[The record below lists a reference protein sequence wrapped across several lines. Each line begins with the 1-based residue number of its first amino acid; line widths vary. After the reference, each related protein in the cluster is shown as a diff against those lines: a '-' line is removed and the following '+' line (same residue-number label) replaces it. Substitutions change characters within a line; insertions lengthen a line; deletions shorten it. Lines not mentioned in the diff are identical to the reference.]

1 MGAAMG
7 SAMGGAGLTALISG
21 RSIVLDKKLASSG
34 EGTVWTTNFPGFL
47 AKLYHTP
54 TLDRMEKLRVMI
66 AHPPQ
71 NPMRHHHHVTFAWPQ
86 DLLQDAQG
94 QCLGFLM
101 PEIVDGVKLSLI
113 YNAKLRNRKA
123 PRFNWYYLHTAALNF
138 ALSLKSLHDEGYVV
152 GDIKPQNLLVNSRAL
167 ISVID
172 ADSFQ
177 VRDPLTQALYRC
189 PVGSEGFTP
198 VELLGKELSTLD
210 QTEIHDRFRL
220 GVMVFMLLFGD
231 QPFKGK
237 WIGRGES
244 PQPAELIRQGYWPY
258 APKSMVQ
265 PGPNTIPLSIIH
277 PQLQVCFQRC
287 FTEGH
292 GNPLARPS
300 AHDWSE
306 ALKLAIPDLRMCH
319 LENNHYYSR
328 IYGRCYWCDRRSS
341 VGLDVF
347 SPTLATPRV
356 KPPARKISPAA
367 SARHPQSASISSL
380 MGIGAQGQ
388 SSLQRAA
395 TTLLNPMVV
404 KTSQSANAWVS
415 RSNPVLWGAGC
426 IAVGLLGLAIL
437 LLPDL
442 NVEMIQK
449 GGTTLKTLLTQGF
462 QSRTAKKVKSKLKS
476 LVPPADSQQIA
487 EVQHGG
493 HWDTITALDLSI
505 DNQLLISGSK
515 DMTIKL
521 WEFPSGELKQTF
533 SDHYEPIVSVG
544 ISDNKQSLVTSSVSG
559 KILVWDLKVQE
570 LMRSLPTNNAWGL
583 EGTIRTAVT
592 DRRGQIVA
600 SSGWGGSL
608 LLQDLQ
614 SGRVIRIPSNSLGS
628 EQALGMFPN
637 GKTVIS
643 SSSDG
648 KFQLWDTATGK
659 LTKSF
664 SSTGNTSGSSFE
676 SISALVLSLNG
687 RVMVSGSWDGSIL
700 VWDVLTGTLQKQLLK
715 QSKAASVMAVSD
727 SGDRLAIANANEPA
741 IKIWNTRTGQSEGIL
756 LGNIGIVTALKFSH
770 DGQYLISGSDEPAIK
785 IWSLSTRRI
794 LRTLMQ

>member
-1 MGAAMG
+1 MGGVAM
-7 SAMGGAGLTALISG
+7 SGGAGLTALISG
-21 RSIVLDKKLASSG
+21 RSIVLEKKLASSG
-34 EGTVWTTNFPGFL
+34 EGTVWTTSLPGFL

-54 TLDRMEKLRVMI
+54 TPDHVEKLRVMI

-71 NPMRHHHHVTFAWPQ
+71 NPMRHHYHVTFAWPQ
-86 DLLQDAQG
+86 DLLQNAQG

-177 VRDPLTQALYRC
+177 VRDPLTKTLYRC

-210 QTEIHDRFRL
+210 QTEVHDRFRL
-220 GVMVFMLLFGD
+220 GVMIFMLLFGD

-237 WIGRGES
+237 WIGKGES

-258 APKSMVQ
+258 APNSMVQ

-292 GNPLARPS
+292 RNPLARPS
-300 AHDWSE
+300 AQDWSD

-347 SPTLATPRV
+347 SPTLATPRM
-356 KPPARKISPAA
+356 PPRSKAA
-367 SARHPQSASISSL
+367 AFSRRPQSAASSVSSL
-380 MGIGAQGQ
+380 MGGVGQGS

-395 TTLLNPMVV
+395 VTLLNPIMR
-404 KTSQSANAWVS
+404 TSQSTTSWVN
-415 RSNPVLWGAGC
+415 RTNPVLWGAGC
-426 IAVGLLGLAIL
+426 IAVGLVGLAIL
-437 LLPDL
+437 LIPDL
-442 NVEMIQK
+442 NLEMIQR
-449 GGTTLKTLLTQGF
+449 GGTSIKTSLKQGF
-462 QSRTAKKVKSKLKS
+462 RSPAANQVKSKLNT

-505 DNQLLISGSK
+505 DNQVLISGSK

-521 WEFPSGELKQTF
+521 WEFPSGKLKQTF

-544 ISDNKQSLVTSSVSG
+544 ISENKHTLITSSISG
-559 KILVWDLKVQE
+559 KILVWDLKTQE
-570 LMRSLPTNNAWGL
+570 LMRSLLTNNTWGL
-583 EGTIRTAVT
+583 EGTIRTAAT
-592 DRRGQIVA
+592 DRRGQMVA

-614 SGRVIRIPSNSLGS
+614 SGKVIRIASNSLGS
-628 EQALGMFPN
+628 EQALGIFPN

-648 KFQLWDTATGK
+648 KFQLWDTATGRLIK
-659 LTKSF
+659 RFPS
-664 SSTGNTSGSSFE
+664 GNSSFE
-676 SISALVLSLNG
+676 SISALVLSFNG
-687 RVMVSGSWDGSIL
+687 RVMVSGGWDGSIF
-700 VWDVLTGTLQKQLLK
+700 VWNLLTKTLQKKLPK
-715 QSKAASVMAVSD
+715 QPKAVSVMAISD
-727 SGDRLAIANANEPA
+727 SGDRLAIVNANEPA
-741 IKIWNTRTGQSEGIL
+741 IKIWNTRTGALEGKL

-770 DGQYLISGSDEPAIK
+770 DGQYLISGSDEPSIK

-794 LRTLMQ
+794 LRALIQ

>member
-1 MGAAMG
+1 MGAAMI
-7 SAMGGAGLTALISG
+7 SGAGLTALISG
-21 RSIVLDKKLASSG
+21 RSIVLDKKLANSG

-54 TLDRMEKLRVMI
+54 TPDRIEKLRVMI

-86 DLLQDAQG
+86 DLLQNAQG

-177 VRDPLTQALYRC
+177 VRDPKTKTLYRC

-244 PQPAELIRQGYWPY
+244 PQPAELIRQGHWPY
-258 APKSMVQ
+258 APNSMVQ

-292 GNPLARPS
+292 HNPLARPS
-300 AHDWSE
+300 AQDWSE

-328 IYGRCYWCDRRSS
+328 VYGRCYWCDRRSS

-347 SPTLATPRV
+347 SPTLALPRV
-356 KPPARKISPAA
+356 KPPVRKTA
-367 SARHPQSASISSL
+367 SATSPRQRMSGGSGSL
-380 MGIGAQGQ
+380 STLVGGVGPQGQ
-388 SSLQRAA
+388 SSIQRAA
-395 TTLLNPMVV
+395 ATLLNPMVV
-404 KTSQSANAWVS
+404 KTSQSANAWIN

-426 IAVGLLGLAIL
+426 IAVGLVGLAIL

-442 NVEMIQK
+442 NVEMMQK
-449 GGTTLKTLLTQGF
+449 SGAAIKTALTQGF
-462 QSRTAKKVKSKLKS
+462 ESRTANKVKSKLKS

-493 HWDTITALDLSI
+493 HWDTITALDLSL

-521 WEFPSGELKQTF
+521 WEFPSGQLKQTF

-544 ISDNKQSLVTSSVSG
+544 MSDGKQTLVSSSVSG
-559 KILVWDLKVQE
+559 KILVWDLKTQE
-570 LMRSLPTNNAWGL
+570 LMRSLLTNNTWGL

-592 DRRGQIVA
+592 DRRGQIFA

-608 LLQDLQ
+608 LLQNLQ
-614 SGRVIRIPSNSLGS
+614 SGRVIRIASNSLGS
-628 EQALGMFPN
+628 EQALGIFPN

-648 KFQLWDTATGK
+648 KFQLWDTATGQ

-664 SSTGNTSGSSFE
+664 SSSVSNSSFE
-676 SISALVLSLNG
+676 SISVLVLSLNG

-700 VWDVLTGTLQKQLLK
+700 VWDLLTGTLQKQLQK
-715 QSKAASVMAVSD
+715 QPKAVSVMAVSD
-727 SGDRLAIANANEPA
+727 SGDRLAIANTNEPV
-741 IKIWNTRTGQSEGIL
+741 IKVWNTRTGKLEGIL
-756 LGNIGIVTALKFSH
+756 LGNIGIVTALRFSH
-770 DGQYLISGSDEPAIK
+770 DGQYLISGSDEPSIK

>member
-1 MGAAMG
+1 MSG
-7 SAMGGAGLTALISG
+7 SILTSLMSG
-21 RSIVLDKKLASSG
+21 RSIVLIKQLASSG
-34 EGTVWTTNFPGFL
+34 EGTVWTTDFPGFL

-54 TLDRMEKLRVMI
+54 SLDRIEKLKVMI

-86 DLLQDAQG
+86 DLLQNAQG

-101 PEIVDGVKLSLI
+101 PEIVDGVKLSLV

-138 ALSLKSLHDEGYVV
+138 ALALKSLHEEGYVV

-167 ISVID
+167 MSVID
-172 ADSFQ
+172 TDSFQ
-177 VRDPLTQALYRC
+177 VRDPLTQTLYRC

-198 VELLGKELSTLD
+198 AELLGKELSTLD
-210 QTEIHDRFRL
+210 QTETHDRFRL

-258 APKSMVQ
+258 ASNSMVQ

-292 GNPLARPS
+292 RNPQARPS
-300 AHDWSE
+300 AQEWGE
-306 ALKLAIPDLRMCH
+306 ALKLAIAELQMCH

-328 IYGRCYWCDRRSS
+328 IYGRCYWCDRRST

-347 SPTLATPRV
+347 SPTLAPPRV
-356 KPPARKISPAA
+356 QPTHRKIAVSPK
-367 SARHPQSASISSL
+367 RHRPHPNYAVSPSLSTL
-380 MGIGAQGQ
+380 MG
-388 SSLQRAA
+388 AA
-395 TTLLNPMVV
+395 TQGRFPLQKTATFLTPMRA
-404 KTSQSANAWVS
+404 TSAQTALSWMS

-426 IAVGLLGLAIL
+426 IAVGLVGLTIL
-437 LLPDL
+437 LLPDFNL
-442 NVEMIQK
+442 EMIQQ
-449 GGTTLKTLLTQGF
+449 GGVAIKAVLKQGF
-462 QSRTAKKVKSKLKS
+462 QTPAKKVKSKLDA
-476 LVPPADSQQIA
+476 LVSPIGAQQDS
-487 EVQHGG
+487 ELQHGG
-493 HWDTITALDLSI
+493 HWDSVTALDLSL

-521 WEFPSGELKQTF
+521 WDFPSGKLQHTF

-544 ISDNKQSLVTSSVSG
+544 ISANKETLVTSSVSG
-559 KILVWDLKVQE
+559 KILVWNLKSQE
-570 LMRSLPTNNAWGL
+570 LMRSLLANSSWGL
-583 EGTIRTAVT
+583 EGTIRTAAT
-592 DRRGQIVA
+592 DRKGQLIA
-600 SSGWGGSL
+600 SSGWGGIL

-614 SGRVIRIPSNSLGS
+614 TGRVVRISSNSLGS
-628 EQALGMFPN
+628 EQALGVFPN

-648 KFQLWDTATGK
+648 KFQLWDSATGQ
-659 LTKSF
+659 LTKTFASVISGTPFEPISVIALSF
-664 SSTGNTSGSSFE
+664 D
-676 SISALVLSLNG
+676 G
-687 RVMVSGSWDGSIL
+687 RVMASGGWDGSIL
-700 VWDVLTGTLQKQLLK
+700 LWDLLNGTLLKRVQKQPT
-715 QSKAASVMAVSD
+715 AISVIAVDD
-727 SGDRLAIANANEPA
+727 SGNRIATSTPSEPS
-741 IKIWNTRTGQSEGIL
+741 IKIWNARTGALEGTLPGHTGTI
-756 LGNIGIVTALKFSH
+756 TTLKFSH
-770 DGQYLISGSDEPAIK
+770 NGQMLVSGSDEPSIK
-785 IWSLSTRRI
+785 IWDLATHRVF
-794 LRTLMQ
+794 RTLIQ

>member
-7 SAMGGAGLTALISG
+7 SGVGLTALISG

-54 TLDRMEKLRVMI
+54 TPDRIEKLRVMI

-86 DLLQDAQG
+86 DLLQNAQG

-177 VRDPLTQALYRC
+177 VRDPKTQTLYRC

-244 PQPAELIRQGYWPY
+244 PQPAELIRQGDWPY
-258 APKSMVQ
+258 APNSKVQ

-292 GNPLARPS
+292 HNPLARPS
-300 AHDWSE
+300 AQDWSE

-347 SPTLATPRV
+347 SPTLALPRV
-356 KPPARKISPAA
+356 KPPARKTA
-367 SARHPQSASISSL
+367 SATSPRHPQSAASSLSSL
-380 MGIGAQGQ
+380 MGSVGPQGQ

-395 TTLLNPMVV
+395 TTLLNPIAT
-404 KTSQSANAWVS
+404 KTSQSANAWIN
-415 RSNPVLWGAGC
+415 RSNPVWWGAGC
-426 IAVGLLGLAIL
+426 IAVGLVGLAIL

-449 GGTTLKTLLTQGF
+449 GGTSLTNALTQGF
-462 QSRTAKKVKSKLKS
+462 ESRTANKVKSKLKS

-493 HWDTITALDLSI
+493 HWDTVTALDLSL

-521 WEFPSGELKQTF
+521 WEFPSGQLKQTF

-544 ISDNKQSLVTSSVSG
+544 ISDNKETLVTSSVSG
-559 KILVWDLKVQE
+559 KILVWNLQTQE
-570 LMRSLPTNNAWGL
+570 LMRSLLTNNTWGL

-592 DRRGQIVA
+592 DRRGQIFA

-608 LLQDLQ
+608 LLQNLQ
-614 SGRVIRIPSNSLGS
+614 SGKVIRIASNSLGS
-628 EQALGMFPN
+628 EQALGILPN
-637 GKTVIS
+637 GKTLIS

-648 KFQLWDTATGK
+648 KFQLWNTATGQ

-664 SSTGNTSGSSFE
+664 SSSISNSSFE
-676 SISALVLSLNG
+676 SISVLALSLNG
-687 RVMVSGSWDGSIL
+687 RVMVSGSWDGSLL
-700 VWDVLTGTLQKQLLK
+700 VWDLLTGTLQKQLQK
-715 QSKAASVMAVSD
+715 QPKAVSVMAISD
-727 SGDRLAIANANEPA
+727 SGDRLAIANNNEPV
-741 IKIWNTRTGQSEGIL
+741 IKVWNTRTGKLEGIL

-770 DGQYLISGSDEPAIK
+770 DGQYLISGSDEPSIK

>member
-7 SAMGGAGLTALISG
+7 SGAGLTALISG

-54 TLDRMEKLRVMI
+54 TPDRIEKLRVMI

-86 DLLQDAQG
+86 DLLQNAQG

-177 VRDPLTQALYRC
+177 VRDPKTKTLYRC

-244 PQPAELIRQGYWPY
+244 PQPAELIRQGDWPY
-258 APKSMVQ
+258 APNSMVQ

-292 GNPLARPS
+292 RNPLARPS
-300 AHDWSE
+300 AQDWSE

-347 SPTLATPRV
+347 SPTLALPRV
-356 KPPARKISPAA
+356 KPTAHKTAAATSPRHPSSAA
-367 SARHPQSASISSL
+367 SSLSSL
-380 MGIGAQGQ
+380 MGGVGSQGQ

-395 TTLLNPMVV
+395 TTLLNPIAT
-404 KTSQSANAWVS
+404 KTSQSANAWIG

-426 IAVGLLGLAIL
+426 IVVGLVGLAIL

-449 GGTTLKTLLTQGF
+449 GGTAITTALTQGF
-462 QSRTAKKVKSKLKS
+462 ESRTANKVKSKLKS

-493 HWDTITALDLSI
+493 HWDAITALDLSL
-505 DNQLLISGSK
+505 DNQLLVSGSK

-521 WEFPSGELKQTF
+521 WEFPSGQLKQTF
-533 SDHYEPIVSVG
+533 SDHYEPIVSIG
-544 ISDNKQSLVTSSVSG
+544 ISDSKETLVTSSVSG
-559 KILVWDLKVQE
+559 KILVWNLQTQE
-570 LMRSLPTNNAWGL
+570 LMRSLLTNNTWGL

-592 DRRGQIVA
+592 DRRGQIFA

-608 LLQDLQ
+608 LVQNLQ
-614 SGRVIRIPSNSLGS
+614 SGKVIPIASNSLGS
-628 EQALGMFPN
+628 EQALGILPN
-637 GKTVIS
+637 GKTLIS

-648 KFQLWDTATGK
+648 KFQLWDTATGQ

-664 SSTGNTSGSSFE
+664 SSSISNSSFE
-676 SISALVLSLNG
+676 SISVLALSLNG
-687 RVMVSGSWDGSIL
+687 RVMVSGSWDGSLL
-700 VWDVLTGTLQKQLLK
+700 VWDLLTGTLQKQLQK
-715 QSKAASVMAVSD
+715 QPKAISVMAVSD
-727 SGDRLAIANANEPA
+727 SGDRLAIANTNEPV
-741 IKIWNTRTGQSEGIL
+741 IKIWNTRTGKLEGIL
-756 LGNIGIVTALKFSH
+756 LGNIGVVTALKFSH
-770 DGQYLISGSDEPAIK
+770 DGQYLISGSDEPSIK
-785 IWSLSTRRI
+785 IWNLSTRRI